1 MKRIVL
7 TALAIGAV
15 LPLALLKNMAALS
28 KTSFIS
34 LLSVVFILGVVILNA
49 VAGTAADTKLPKRP
63 VRGSAHGAVRTH
75 TRTARNSRR

>member
-34 LLSVVFILGVVILNA
+34 LLSGWSPI
-49 VAGTAADTKLPKRP
+49 
-63 VRGSAHGAVRTH
+63 
-75 TRTARNSRR
+75 